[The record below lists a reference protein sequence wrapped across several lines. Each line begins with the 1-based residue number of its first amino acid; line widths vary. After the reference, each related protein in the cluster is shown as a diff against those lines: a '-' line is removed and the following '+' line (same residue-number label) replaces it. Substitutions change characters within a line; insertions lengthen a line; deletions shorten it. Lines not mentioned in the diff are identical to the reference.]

1 MESVPT
7 SEEGPVYTE
16 HSPRVTRGGLGSLD
30 EIWSIQGGEQSDH
43 EAIVENLEHSRG
55 QSSKLVASQSDKHN
69 DSLSGRKTS
78 KMFSPVFSKASKSF
92 KGEADHTHETG
103 HVNYMN
109 SSDEGAH
116 TDSEEGE
123 DTGANKKQGEDRQ
136 EEERQ
141 GEERQREERQR
152 EERQR
157 EERQREERQGE
168 EHRQEAR
175 QTRGEEQ
182 RAINE
187 EGRDKP
193 RAGKCLF
200 VCCDGTWNNAVGT
213 QLPVTNVGRLARCLT
228 RNAKNNEPHV
238 VYYSSG
244 VGTTAGRFG
253 NWYQGAIG
261 EGKFHPNLPVHSVN

>member
-7 SEEGPVYTE
+7 SEEGPSYTK
-16 HSPRVTRGGLGSLD
+16 HLPHVTRKMSEVWSLHD
-30 EIWSIQGGEQSDH
+30 GVKSDQ
-43 EAIVENLEHSRG
+43 EAIVENLGNTRG
-55 QSSKLVASQSDKHN
+55 QSSRLVASQSDKHN
-69 DSLSGRKTS
+69 DSLSGRSKS
-78 KMFSPVFSKASKSF
+78 KMLSPVSSKASKSS
-92 KGEADHTHETG
+92 KGEADHTHEIG
-103 HVNYMN
+103 HANVMD
-109 SSDEGAH
+109 SSEGAY
-116 TDSEEGE
+116 TDSDEGE
-123 DTGANKKQGEDRQ
+123 DTDANKK
-136 EEERQ
+136 Q
-141 GEERQREERQR
+141 GEERQREEHR
-152 EERQR
+152 EE
-157 EERQREERQGE
+157 
-168 EHRQEAR
+168 AR
-175 QTRGEEQ
+175 KTGGEEQ

-261 EGKFHPNLPVHSVN
+261 EGNFHPNLPVHSVN